1 MQDLRLSM
9 NSTKEILGQ
18 GLAFPLQTDAQ
29 GGVALV
35 TGASDIEQAIRII
48 LGTIPGER
56 VMRPT
61 FGCRAWELVFA
72 PINAATCKLLEHYV
86 REALEFWEPRI
97 ELRSVRVN
105 EPDSQPGESRHAQG
119 NRLDVLI
126 DYEIKSTHDPRSI
139 VYPFHIMSEGT

>member
-1 MQDLRLSM
+1 M
-9 NSTKEILGQ
+9 NDMKEILGQ
-18 GLAFPLQTDAQ
+18 GLAFPVRADAQ
-29 GGVALV
+29 GRVALV
-35 TGASDIEQAIRII
+35 TGPHDIEQAIKII

-72 PINAATCKLLEHYV
+72 PINASTCKLLEHYV

-97 ELRSVRVN
+97 ELRSVRVS
-105 EPDSQPGESRHAQG
+105 EPPARPGEARYERG

-139 VYPFHIMSEGT
+139 VYPFYIMSEGA